1 MHIDIDRQ
9 SQEVVAGHLREL
21 PTEVEPPYNWQEFR
35 RRSRSGTE
43 AALAPV
49 WTYLAVA
56 ASLVA
61 VVAGVIVWTQV
72 ERSVPMSAGASA
84 HPGSRNEANTV
95 DPTSVS
101 GGSDDGASP
110 ISAAASGTAAAT
122 SGMATAAS
130 PISAQNASSSPGTGA
145 RSAAAPTINLDL
157 ARARALE
164 MWLASLPPEPVVVRV
179 GTRAAVA
186 RLEDRIAQVDDLLT
200 TVRLEGT
207 RPDGLVALQAERA
220 RLVGSL
226 AQVRFAEYV
235 SDEAP

>member
-1 MHIDIDRQ
+1 MHIDLDRQ
-9 SQEVVAGHLREL
+9 SQEVVAGRLRQL
-21 PTEVEPPYNWQEFR
+21 PTELEPPYNWQEFR
-35 RRSRSGTE
+35 RRSRCGTE

-49 WTYLAVA
+49 WAYLAVA
-56 ASLVA
+56 AALVA
-61 VVAGVIVWTQV
+61 VVAGAIVWTQV
-72 ERSVPMSAGASA
+72 ERSAPLTAGAST
-84 HPGSRNEANTV
+84 HPGSSNGATSV

-101 GGSDDGASP
+101 KRPDDETSP
-110 ISAAASGTAAAT
+110 LSTAASGGAIAT
-122 SGMATAAS
+122 SGTATATSTTTTTAS
-130 PISAQNASSSPGTGA
+130 V
-145 RSAAAPTINLDL
+145 DL

-164 MWLASLPPEPVVVRV
+164 MWLASLPPEPAVVRV
-179 GTRAAVA
+179 GTHAAVA

-200 TVRLEGT
+200 TVRLEGA

>member
-9 SQEVVAGHLREL
+9 MQEVADRLRRL

-49 WTYLAVA
+49 WTYLAMA

-61 VVAGVIVWTQV
+61 VIAGVIVWSQV
-72 ERSVPMSAGASA
+72 ERPVPLTAGAPAQAQSELNLAAGNSGSA
-84 HPGSRNEANTV
+84 PSSGSSNPLPASGNSDSIPGS
-95 DPTSVS
+95 
-101 GGSDDGASP
+101 GSSLATTASP
-110 ISAAASGTAAAT
+110 AT
-122 SGMATAAS
+122 
-130 PISAQNASSSPGTGA
+130 NTGA
-145 RSAAAPTINLDL
+145 DL
-157 ARARALE
+157 ARSRALE
-164 MWLASLPPEPVVVRV
+164 KWLASLPPEPVVVRV

-200 TVRLEGT
+200 SVRLEGT

-226 AQVRFAEYV
+226 AQVRYAEFV